1 MTDSPKRH
9 RGPSETEPQS
19 EPLPNDFKEK
29 VVDSVPVEVVLA
41 NGVQVEKSDFGF
53 GTWLL
58 VEEEE
63 KIKGC
68 LCELLVFSCCLLAG
82 LVTLPGLAA
91 LLGLTLGSSEAVLVA
106 LGCLLGTSARV
117 MTLQHRLMAMLSW
130 LLQFLLF
137 RQGRMMPA
145 VALPLI
151 SAGIIYVNRERS
163 SLMAADWVNLMENMN
178 WVMGVFNLTSPLE
191 KIGQE
196 AQKLVA
202 SVFIFQAVYRVTGA
216 VYARSSRRQFPY
228 LVNIMGGFAGLM
240 IGWVTRNLWFN
251 MVSPA
256 DPFSL
261 KSIVNVTLIGV
272 HFFLPGYSARRAL
285 PANPEDA
292 SLALLLI
299 HFLLL
304 ALMFDERAS
313 SWTRVGNGML
323 WSRGICSFSACW
335 LS

>member
-1 MTDSPKRH
+1 MGACWGGGGR
-9 RGPSETEPQS
+9 RG
-19 EPLPNDFKEK
+19 D
-29 VVDSVPVEVVLA
+29 
-41 NGVQVEKSDFGF
+41 GCRMFGA
-53 GTWLL
+53 
-58 VEEEE
+58 
-63 KIKGC
+63 C
-68 LCELLVFSCCLLAG
+68 D
-82 LVTLPGLAA
+82 
-91 LLGLTLGSSEAVLVA
+91 
-106 LGCLLGTSARV
+106 
-117 MTLQHRLMAMLSW
+117 
-130 LLQFLLF
+130 
-137 RQGRMMPA
+137 
-145 VALPLI
+145 LPL
-151 SAGIIYVNRERS
+151 SKGM
-163 SLMAADWVNLMENMN
+163 LL
-178 WVMGVFNLTSPLE
+178 
-191 KIGQE
+191 
-196 AQKLVA
+196 
-202 SVFIFQAVYRVTGA
+202 
-216 VYARSSRRQFPY
+216 RRQFPY

-272 HFFLPGYSARRAL
+272 HFFLPGYYARRAL